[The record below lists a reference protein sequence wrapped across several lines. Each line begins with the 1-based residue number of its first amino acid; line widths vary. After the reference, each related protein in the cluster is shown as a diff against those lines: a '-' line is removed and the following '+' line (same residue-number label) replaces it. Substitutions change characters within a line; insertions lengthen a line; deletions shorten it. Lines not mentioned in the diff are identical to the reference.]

1 MISAVF
7 YCKPLILRVIGTNVW
22 KSTKNLHFYVLW
34 LIILKIFVI
43 HKQQLSVTEKQV
55 FSLDTFKAPASNYQ

>member
-1 MISAVF
+1 MF

-22 KSTKNLHFYVLW
+22 KSTKKLHFYVLW

-43 HKQQLSVTEKQV
+43 DKQQLSVTEKQV
-55 FSLDTFKAPASNYQ
+55 FSSDTFKAQASNYR